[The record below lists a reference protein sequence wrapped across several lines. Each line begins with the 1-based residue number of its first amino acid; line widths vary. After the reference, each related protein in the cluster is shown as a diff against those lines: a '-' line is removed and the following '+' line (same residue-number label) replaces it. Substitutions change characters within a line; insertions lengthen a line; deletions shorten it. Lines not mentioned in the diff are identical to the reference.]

1 MSGPH
6 DIRAQ
11 LAELGVVPGELH
23 RNLPPAELTAR
34 ALARGEGI
42 LAANGALVVKT
53 GSRTGR
59 SPADRFIVDDAAAS
73 DVAWSDANQRCTPEL
88 FDRLLA
94 KAGSYLRGR
103 DAFVFDG
110 FVGAD
115 REHRLPVRVVA
126 DAAWHALFAHTLF
139 LRPDPVD
146 LEDFAP
152 GFTVVAC
159 GSSHADPDVDG
170 TRSAVFVGISFSRRL
185 VLILGSMYAG
195 EIKKALFT
203 VMNYLLPER
212 GVLPLHC
219 SANVGRKGDVALYF
233 GLSGTGK
240 TTLSA
245 DPRRRLVGDDEHG
258 WTDYGIFNFEGGCYA
273 KVIRLSATAEP
284 QIFQAIRFGSVLEN
298 VVVDPLSRAI
308 DWDDD
313 TITEN
318 TRATYPVTHIPDAI
332 VEGEAGQPR
341 DVFFLTCDAMGV
353 MPPISRLTPEMA
365 CYHFLSGFTSKVAG
379 TEAGVKEPKPTF
391 STCFGAP
398 FMPRDPVVY
407 ATMLKERLGARGV
420 RCWLV
425 NTGWSGGPFGV
436 GQRMKIAFT
445 RKLLQAALDGSL
457 DQVEYVGHPVFRVLV
472 PASCRG
478 IAAGKL
484 DQRSTWADTAAYDR
498 AADKLA
504 ADFRANFLQY
514 ESRVPAEVAAA
525 GPATQAVVV

>member
-1 MSGPH
+1 M
-6 DIRAQ
+6 
-11 LAELGVVPGELH
+11 V
-23 RNLPPAELTAR
+23 
-34 ALARGEGI
+34 
-42 LAANGALVVKT
+42 
-53 GSRTGR
+53 
-59 SPADRFIVDDAAAS
+59 
-73 DVAWSDANQRCTPEL
+73 
-88 FDRLLA
+88 
-94 KAGSYLRGR
+94 
-103 DAFVFDG
+103 
-110 FVGAD
+110 
-115 REHRLPVRVVA
+115 
-126 DAAWHALFAHTLF
+126 
-139 LRPDPVD
+139 DPV
-146 LEDFAP
+146 
-152 GFTVVAC
+152 
-159 GSSHADPDVDG
+159 
-170 TRSAVFVGISFSRRL
+170 
-185 VLILGSMYAG
+185 
-195 EIKKALFT
+195 
-203 VMNYLLPER
+203 
-212 GVLPLHC
+212 
-219 SANVGRKGDVALYF
+219 
-233 GLSGTGK
+233 
-240 TTLSA
+240 
-245 DPRRRLVGDDEHG
+245 
-258 WTDYGIFNFEGGCYA
+258 
-273 KVIRLSATAEP
+273 
-284 QIFQAIRFGSVLEN
+284 
-298 VVVDPLSRAI
+298 SRAI

-407 ATMLKERLGARGV
+407 ATMLRERLAARGV

-457 DQVEYVGHPVFRVLV
+457 DGVEYIAHPVFRVLV

-484 DQRSTWADTAAYDR
+484 DQRSTWSDAAAYDR

-504 ADFRANFLQY
+504 AGFQANFKQY

-525 GPATQAVVV
+525 GPATEAVVV